1 MFWSCS
7 EMKFLEFLF
16 ESINIYTILVSGE
29 FLKFDIQIWISE
41 KFLLIDLAIIDYTV
55 ESLDVWSFY

>member
-1 MFWSCS
+1 
-7 EMKFLEFLF
+7 MKFLEFLF

-41 KFLLIDLAIIDYTV
+41 TFLLIDLAIVEYTV
-55 ESLDVWSFY
+55 ESLDVWSFYLS